1 MSPNSGGKRG
11 RDDDDASS
19 SASSGGSSGVVSC
32 QKRSKTKQQQSVPI
46 NQPLALEYVCPIFK
60 QLPVDPVMA
69 EDGRIYER
77 RAIEEHIRRRGGRD
91 HDTSNTTTGNTVT
104 SPVLNI
110 AMGTRLYD
118 AIQVRNTIEHLV
130 KTRTISDDMIYAWEC
145 NRDVWDAKRRA
156 ESGNVSAMRDLAT
169 WYYYGCRGL
178 PKDNATSYAWCRR
191 ASDLGCTI
199 SMTTMCKC
207 FLLNSDMAD
216 LYSPTLGV
224 YYLTQAAD
232 NGYAGACVMLG
243 TAFMKGQHGLPKDDA
258 LAERWLKSAM
268 VKHDATNGLKIMA
281 RLLLEKLQVSS

>member
-1 MSPNSGGKRG
+1 MLLAIPTPGAATS
-11 RDDDDASS
+11 
-19 SASSGGSSGVVSC
+19 
-32 QKRSKTKQQQSVPI
+32 
-46 NQPLALEYVCPIFK
+46 LALK
-60 QLPVDPVMA
+60 PVPVRSTNA
-69 EDGRIYER
+69 VSPEIPS
-77 RAIEEHIRRRGGRD
+77 
-91 HDTSNTTTGNTVT
+91 TLVT
-104 SPVLNI
+104 SRAVPPILSSP
-110 AMGTRLYD
+110 TY
-118 AIQVRNTIEHLV
+118 
-130 KTRTISDDMIYAWEC
+130 MIYAWEC
-145 NRDVWDAKRRA
+145 NKDVWDAKRRA

-191 ASDLGCTI
+191 AADLGCTI